1 MSCISIIIIHYARFT
16 STVVLAGFS
25 LIPKSSSLTWT
36 EFFVPKRAGATRV
49 FATLDCPALRQVQG
63 EASLIIEP

>member
-1 MSCISIIIIHYARFT
+1 MIIHHPQGGFQNLNCL
-16 STVVLAGFS
+16 LAGFS

-36 EFFVPKRAGATRV
+36 EYFIPKRAGTTRV

-63 EASLIIEP
+63 ETNLTVEP